1 MEEGEGVEGAVEE
14 AGICFAPF
22 VAGEGAVG
30 LLEVGDVGC
39 NSCLSVR
46 HFLFELWEGV
56 EHGED
61 LHGGDGVEDVCVVSR
76 CCSKA
81 AILVQAAEDEVD
93 YAISWEC
100 FGMAEQVQCRE
111 APVDAG
117 DAEVFSEMIFE
128 LFAALLWTLVVSVA
142 ASYYRGKSEAR
153 ILCPDFGCRLRACR
167 RRVSALPAAG
177 CWLRR
182 LSRALLQATC
192 RVFVSTICRRQLLF
206 EVNRGSQRRFRRG
219 VKYSKLL
226 SSRADGLQATCNL
239 NSGAYSG
246 RSAHLTFYLSG
257 EVWVWRRI
265 QQLFS
270 ITNSTWRAPPAEV
283 VRSISN
289 VGMRSMHEGSAV
301 AFQQGSRCRD
311 DLHWSRLRAGD
322 VESLRAEWLCGCYKT
337 ISIYLSYAPSHYV
350 DV

>member
-1 MEEGEGVEGAVEE
+1 M
-14 AGICFAPF
+14 
-22 VAGEGAVG
+22 
-30 LLEVGDVGC
+30 
-39 NSCLSVR
+39 
-46 HFLFELWEGV
+46 
-56 EHGED
+56 
-61 LHGGDGVEDVCVVSR
+61 CVVSR

-257 EVWVWRRI
+257 EVWSVEKDSAAVFDYEQHMESPTSR
-265 QQLFS
+265 S
-270 ITNSTWRAPPAEV
+270 GEV
-283 VRSISN
+283 HLERGN
-289 VGMRSMHEGSAV
+289 AV
-301 AFQQGSRCRD
+301 NARGLGCRFPTGVQMP
-311 DLHWSRLRAGD
+311 R
-322 VESLRAEWLCGCYKT
+322 
-337 ISIYLSYAPSHYV
+337 
-350 DV
+350 